1 MTVPALTAY
10 ALLIDARR
18 ALSRRVVLS
27 TIALAIASVS
37 TYGYIWLRTRQVAP
51 FLEVQAHSI
60 GDLFGIMRA
69 DTFDQFLGKL
79 SLRDIVRE
87 RVPYIAGWLFG
98 ELRIVGAALLVP
110 GIVVLLRRRRREG
123 ILLAAAAIA
132 IVAFALDYVVYDV
145 EVFLL
150 LPMIVLGLVAAI
162 GLEAAAQAADRLPNA
177 AVRRAAVAALAVVV
191 AFGQFRANRVEND
204 QHRHLYENEL
214 FDALFR
220 ELPDRSAI
228 VRESYPIDH
237 MIFYKLLGEHAAGRR
252 TIVLIPPDVPSVA
265 QYLAA
270 GYHVFA
276 FHDHRYDLQ
285 AKGVQFIDAP
295 LRLPTTRSLAHVL
308 DTECLTMGYP
318 MGQAVSVDDDA
329 DTELAAVPERFNPA
343 VHVRR

>member
-1 MTVPALTAY
+1 M
-10 ALLIDARR
+10 
-18 ALSRRVVLS
+18 
-27 TIALAIASVS
+27 
-37 TYGYIWLRTRQVAP
+37 
-51 FLEVQAHSI
+51 
-60 GDLFGIMRA
+60 
-69 DTFDQFLGKL
+69 
-79 SLRDIVRE
+79 
-87 RVPYIAGWLFG
+87 
-98 ELRIVGAALLVP
+98 
-110 GIVVLLRRRRREG
+110 RRRKREG

-132 IVAFALDYVVYDV
+132 IILFALDYVVYDV

-150 LPMIVLGLVAAI
+150 LPMIRARSG
-162 GLEAAAQAADRLPNA
+162 GGHRTRSDRA
-177 AVRRAAVAALAVVV
+177 GRRPTVERRRSPCRRRDARGRGGV
-191 AFGQFRANRVEND
+191 GQFRANRVEND

-214 FDALFR
+214 LDALFR

-237 MIFYKLLGEHAAGRR
+237 MIFYKLIGEHAAGRR

-270 GYHVFA
+270 GYRVFA

-285 AKGVQFIDAP
+285 AKGVQFVDAP

-318 MGQAVSVDDDA
+318 MGQAISIDDDA
-329 DTELAAVPERFNPA
+329 DTETAAVPERFNPA